1 MNNQVGPVVHPDCR
15 TMQQRG
21 VGNDNQKMRKRWKF
35 VWIVARLVQRMQCAK
50 ICVAVGR
57 VKELTLARLM
67 VMFDNGLW
75 QEVPDSH

>member
-1 MNNQVGPVVHPDCR
+1 
-15 TMQQRG
+15 MQQRG

-67 VMFDNGLW
+67 DMLDNVLG
-75 QEVPDSH
+75 QVVPVSY